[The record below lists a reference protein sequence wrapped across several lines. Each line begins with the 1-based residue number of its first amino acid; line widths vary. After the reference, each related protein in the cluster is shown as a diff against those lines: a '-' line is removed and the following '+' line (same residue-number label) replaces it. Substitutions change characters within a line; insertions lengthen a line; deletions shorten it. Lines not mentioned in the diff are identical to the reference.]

1 MEWERPDTADLAPA
15 EVMAYIRARCPWAA
29 AHTHTSLQK
38 YLLEE
43 THELVAALDAHASAG
58 TPATRAEVVA
68 ELGDVLYQVLFHA
81 ALLDAADG
89 GGAAA
94 EAADGEDD
102 PAAETAHGAD
112 GGAGHAGS
120 GDDDPA
126 VVLHAEPA
134 VPRAMDEVIA
144 GLTAKLIRRHPHVFD
159 SDGPVELRE
168 VERRYEAV
176 KAAERTAARA
186 AGEGASDRAEQARAS
201 FASVPVTLPALTRAQ
216 SVLGRIDRLELP
228 VPDPALTEP
237 AHTEAAHTEAAR
249 PESTGPAG
257 RPLAPGAA
265 PAAPDARDEARAI
278 GAELFALAVRAQA
291 AGVDAEAALRGVTSE
306 VEAAAIRAAAR
317 DSRGGDHP

>member
-1 MEWERPDTADLAPA
+1 MEWERPDTSTLAPA

-43 THELVAALDAHASAG
+43 THELIAALDAHAVAA
-58 TPATRAEVVA
+58 TPTTRAEVVA

-89 GGAAA
+89 DDDGGEANGDDGVGDSNGAAGDLLPA
-94 EAADGEDD
+94 TALHGE
-102 PAAETAHGAD
+102 PAA
-112 GGAGHAGS
+112 
-120 GDDDPA
+120 
-126 VVLHAEPA
+126 
-134 VPRAMDEVIA
+134 PRAIDEVVA

-159 SDGPVELRE
+159 SDGPVDLRE

-176 KAAERTAARA
+176 KAAERAAAGA
-186 AGEGASDRAEQARAS
+186 AGEQPAHPTPGPGAVPPAGAATSDRAEQARAS

-228 VPDPALTEP
+228 VPD
-237 AHTEAAHTEAAR
+237 
-249 PESTGPAG
+249 
-257 RPLAPGAA
+257 APGAQGE
-265 PAAPDARDEARAI
+265 AAAI
-278 GAELFALAVRAQA
+278 GAELFDLVVRAQA
-291 AGVDAEAALRGVTSE
+291 AGIDAEAALRGVTSE

-317 DSRGGDHP
+317 EPREGERP